1 MKTASGNLFR
11 LAWIQF
17 RANLLNRKPS
27 EAEIANHESVPVF
40 EILNSVLPLSS
51 CHITFDTILGR
62 YSNKLAKLADAKLSI
77 THSLTDSPT
86 D

>member
-1 MKTASGNLFR
+1 MKTASGNVFR

-17 RANLLNRKPS
+17 RADLLNRKPS

-51 CHITFDTILGR
+51 CHITFDTILKE
-62 YSNKLAKLADAKLSI
+62 YWSKPKVVKI
-77 THSLTDSPT
+77 C
-86 D
+86 

>member
-62 YSNKLAKLADAKLSI
+62 YSKNIGQKL
-77 THSLTDSPT
+77 
-86 D
+86 